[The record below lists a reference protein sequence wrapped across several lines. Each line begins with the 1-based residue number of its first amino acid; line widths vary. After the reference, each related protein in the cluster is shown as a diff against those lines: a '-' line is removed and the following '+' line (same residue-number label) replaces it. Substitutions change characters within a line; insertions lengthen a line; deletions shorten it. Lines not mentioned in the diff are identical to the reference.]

1 MACGDLY
8 HYFIFHLSSKGC
20 NKKIKPRGV
29 KEARGGEEESRGDR
43 EGRGRVERGKRRGEI
58 KDTFRNIQ
66 ILQIANT
73 AVTNK
78 LASLLRDLA
87 VFVFRKREGL

>member
-29 KEARGGEEESRGDR
+29 KEVRGGEEESRGDR
-43 EGRGRVERGKRRGEI
+43 EGRGRGR
-58 KDTFRNIQ
+58 
-66 ILQIANT
+66 
-73 AVTNK
+73 
-78 LASLLRDLA
+78 
-87 VFVFRKREGL
+87 